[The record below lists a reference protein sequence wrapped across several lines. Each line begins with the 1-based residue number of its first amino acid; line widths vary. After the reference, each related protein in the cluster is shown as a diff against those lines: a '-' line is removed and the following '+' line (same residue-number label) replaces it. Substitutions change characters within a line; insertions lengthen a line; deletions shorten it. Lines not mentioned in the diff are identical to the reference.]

1 MGQNTGLRLIRRRLV
16 CTADRPLKRN
26 NDVMTESRRKSR
38 GFSLLEIAIVLAIL
52 GFVLTIGLQATGAY
66 LSQERRKV
74 SLARVAGLDVA
85 LANYVAVQGRLPC
98 PADGALPPGDANL
111 GLERRAADGTCL
123 VVAGTPIMNRGV
135 VPWVALGLTETEA
148 LDGWNTRISYRT
160 ITAVEGPPNLGF
172 TSNRALDATGC
183 DPGGAAALAPV
194 DFAGQSVQTCA
205 AGCTL
210 PTLAACTSP
219 TNFVTGRGLSVRSDV
234 APAGILLMD
243 PAAPAVTG
251 AAYVLISHGENRG
264 GGYDSTGSLQAGTP
278 ANGVLEVPNANNQAL
293 PVLPAAFIDA
303 PFNDSDGANRFDDI
317 VSRPT
322 LMTLL
327 VKAGLAPRAH

>member
-1 MGQNTGLRLIRRRLV
+1 
-16 CTADRPLKRN
+16 
-26 NDVMTESRRKSR
+26 MTESRRKSR

-98 PADGALPPGDANL
+98 PADGSLATGVAL
-111 GLERRAADGTCL
+111 
-123 VVAGTPIMNRGV
+123 AGVEARTAGVCTAMDTGV
-135 VPWVALGLTETEA
+135 VPWVTLGLTESEA
-148 LDGWNTRISYRT
+148 LDGWNTRLSYRT
-160 ITAVEGPPNLGF
+160 VSAVAAPASLGF
-172 TSNRALDATGC
+172 TSNRALDATSC
-183 DPGGAAALAPV
+183 DPGATVERNPPPPAVQPPV
-194 DFAGQSVQTCA
+194 PREACV

-210 PTLAACTSP
+210 ANLAFVANCTSP
-219 TNFVTGRGLSVRSDV
+219 LNFVTGRGLTVRDAV
-234 APAGILLMD
+234 AGTLLMD
-243 PAAPAVTG
+243 PAASTG

-264 GGYDSTGSLQAGTP
+264 RGYDRAGTLQAGTP
-278 ANGVLEVPNANNQAL
+278 ANDVLETPNANNQA
-293 PVLPAAFIDA
+293 LPAAFIDA
-303 PFNDSDGANRFDDI
+303 PFNDSDGPARFDDI

>member
-1 MGQNTGLRLIRRRLV
+1 
-16 CTADRPLKRN
+16 
-26 NDVMTESRRKSR
+26 MTESRRKSR
-38 GFSLLEIAIVLAIL
+38 GFSLVEIAIVLAIL

-66 LSQERRKV
+66 LSHERRKV
-74 SLARVAGLDVA
+74 SLARVAGLDAA
-85 LANYVAVQGRLPC
+85 LANFVAVQGRLPC

-123 VVAGTPIMNRGV
+123 VVAGIPIMNRGV
-135 VPWVALGLTETEA
+135 VPWVTLGLTEAEA

-160 ITAVEGPPNLGF
+160 ITAVAAPPNLGF

-183 DPGGAAALAPV
+183 DPGGAAARAAV
-194 DFAGQSVQTCA
+194 TVGGQSVETCA

-210 PTLAACTSP
+210 ATLANCPSP
-219 TNFVTGRGLSVRSDV
+219 ANFVTGRGLSVRSDV
-234 APAGILLMD
+234 APLGILLMD
-243 PAAPAVTG
+243 PAALTG

-264 GGYDSTGSLQAGTP
+264 GGYDSIGTLQAGTP
-278 ANGVLEVPNANNQAL
+278 ANGALEAPNANNQAL

-303 PFNDSDGANRFDDI
+303 PFNDSDGAARFDDI

>member
-1 MGQNTGLRLIRRRLV
+1 
-16 CTADRPLKRN
+16 
-26 NDVMTESRRKSR
+26 MTESRRKSR
-38 GFSLLEIAIVLAIL
+38 GFSLVEIAIVLAIL

-66 LSQERRKV
+66 LGHERRKV

-123 VVAGTPIMNRGV
+123 VDAGTPIMNRGV
-135 VPWVALGLTETEA
+135 VPWVTLGLTENEA
-148 LDGWNTRISYRT
+148 LDGWNTRISYKT
-160 ITAVEGPPNLGF
+160 VSAVAVAPNRGF

-183 DPGGAAALAPV
+183 DPGGAAARAALTLVGQPV
-194 DFAGQSVQTCA
+194 ETCA
-205 AGCTL
+205 DACTL
-210 PTLAACTSP
+210 ANLTACTSP
-219 TNFVTGRGLSVRSDV
+219 ANFVTGRGLSVRSDV
-234 APAGILLMD
+234 APAGTLLMD
-243 PAAPAVTG
+243 PVAGIG

-264 GGYDSTGSLQAGTP
+264 GGYGSTGTLLAGSP
-278 ANGVLEVPNANNQAL
+278 ANGALEAPNANNQA
-293 PVLPAAFIDA
+293 PPAAFIDA
-303 PFNDSDGANRFDDI
+303 PFNDSDGAARFDDI

>member
-1 MGQNTGLRLIRRRLV
+1 
-16 CTADRPLKRN
+16 
-26 NDVMTESRRKSR
+26 MTESRRKSR
-38 GFSLLEIAIVLAIL
+38 GFSLVEIAIVLAIL

-66 LSQERRKV
+66 LSHERRKV

-123 VVAGTPIMNRGV
+123 VVAGPPITPIMNRGV
-135 VPWVALGLTETEA
+135 VPWVTLGLTETDA

-160 ITAVEGPPNLGF
+160 ITALAAPPNLGF

-183 DPGGAAALAPV
+183 DPGGAAARAAV
-194 DFAGQSVQTCA
+194 TVGGQSVETCA
-205 AGCTL
+205 TGCTL
-210 PTLAACTSP
+210 ATLAACTSP
-219 TNFVTGRGLSVRSDV
+219 ANFVTGRGLSVRSDV
-234 APAGILLMD
+234 APLGILLMD
-243 PAAPAVTG
+243 PAALTG

-264 GGYDSTGSLQAGTP
+264 GGYDSSGTLQAGTP

-303 PFNDSDGANRFDDI
+303 PLNDSDDGATRFDDI

>member
-1 MGQNTGLRLIRRRLV
+1 M
-16 CTADRPLKRN
+16 
-26 NDVMTESRRKSR
+26 MTESRRKSR
-38 GFSLLEIAIVLAIL
+38 GFSLVEIAIVLLIL

-111 GLERRAADGTCL
+111 GLERRAADGTCI
-123 VVAGTPIMNRGV
+123 VIAGPPVTPIMNRGV
-135 VPWVALGLTETEA
+135 VPWVTLGLTETEA

-160 ITAVEGPPNLGF
+160 VSAVAVAPNLGF
-172 TSNRALDATGC
+172 TSNRALDASDC
-183 DPGGAAALAPV
+183 DPGGAAAVAARLLGGPPA
-194 DFAGQSVQTCA
+194 QTVQTCT

-210 PTLAACTSP
+210 ANLANCTSP
-219 TNFVTGRGLSVRSDV
+219 LNFVTGRGLNVRDAV
-234 APAGILLMD
+234 APAGTPLMD
-243 PAAPAVTG
+243 PAAGTG

-264 GGYDSTGSLQAGTP
+264 GGYDRAGTLQAGTP
-278 ANGVLEVPNANNQAL
+278 ANGVLEAPNANNQA
-293 PVLPAAFIDA
+293 LPAAFIDA
-303 PFNDSDGANRFDDI
+303 PFNDSDGAARFDDI